1 MHGGCHDPA
10 RAAEELA
17 ASCTKIKNAATGMR
31 CRMERSRSV
40 IRSGKFGGEKWTAC
54 VLKIKDMKQQQ
65 NILVRIRQERDTDGG
80 GLKSDGQLGKTG
92 DRQAERIVIFP
103 LTVDR
108 SAEPTTALKK
118 EHGLRGSG

>member
-1 MHGGCHDPA
+1 
-10 RAAEELA
+10 
-17 ASCTKIKNAATGMR
+17 MR
-31 CRMERSRSV
+31 CRMERSRSI

-65 NILVRIRQERDTDGG
+65 NILIRIRQERDTDGG

-108 SAEPTTALKK
+108 SVEPAPALKK
-118 EHGLRGSG
+118 EHGLCGSGQIG